1 MNPRFK
7 HGDFTTLAK
16 DYINRPGY
24 SLLVLKNLGSYVDI
38 KANNCIITDV
48 GAGTG
53 KLTEN
58 LLELDYP
65 CRFAVEPNEAMRSE
79 GIRLNSHKGV
89 KWIEGSAESTG
100 LEDESVNWILMA
112 SSFHWTQPELALKEF
127 KRILKPS
134 GFFTALW
141 NPRDLERSSLHMKI
155 EQIIHEIVPDIKRVS
170 SGSAKY
176 TKNIENT
183 LVSTG
188 YFKNILFVEAS
199 HEVIMSKERYMGA
212 WKSVNDI
219 QVQAGT
225 EGFQKI
231 LEAIDYEI
239 KDLSKIVVPY
249 KTRSWTAQVIK

>member
-1 MNPRFK
+1 MNQKIK

-16 DYINRPGY
+16 IYINRPGY

-38 KANNCIITDV
+38 KANNFVITDV

-65 CRFAVEPNEAMRSE
+65 CRFAVEPNDAMRSE
-79 GIRLNSHKGV
+79 GIRLTSHRGV
-89 KWIEGSAESTG
+89 KWLEGSAEYTG

-127 KRILKPS
+127 KRILKPG

-141 NPRDLERSSLHMKI
+141 NPRDLERSSLQMKI
-155 EQIIHEIVPDIKRVS
+155 EEIIHEIVPDIKRVS
-170 SGSAKY
+170 SGSEKY

-188 YFKNILFVEAS
+188 DFKDVLFVEAS
-199 HEVIMSKERYMGA
+199 HEVVMSKERYMGA

-219 QVQAGT
+219 RVQAGT

-239 KDLSKIVVPY
+239 KDLSKVVVPY